1 MTKNPALK
9 SEDMER
15 SLQLSYSQVFTYL
28 GCSLKYRF
36 QYVEKRKP
44 ERKSIS
50 LLFGGALHDVIERFY
65 LKAKTRGEY
74 ENLNT
79 LTEFFENVLRL
90 RLDSCEVPVF
100 YKKETPD
107 ADSAVKMGKSL
118 IETFYENVDLDG
130 YQIVEAELPLK
141 AELYDENGISTG
153 FKLYGILDLLL
164 FDENQQR
171 LVVVDTK
178 TAAKPKSQSNV
189 DEDLQFSSYS
199 YLLAANK
206 LTSRTDT
213 VSCRMDVL
221 RKLKTPK
228 MEYYWTQRTAADR
241 KRFAKIASGVLTG
254 IDNQVFIPN
263 RSWLCSDC
271 QYTQACQS
279 W

>member
-1 MTKNPALK
+1 MSTNPVMK
-9 SEDMER
+9 VNDRER
-15 SLQLSYSQVFTYL
+15 SLQLSYSQIFTYL

-36 QYVEKRKP
+36 QYVEKRQP
-44 ERKSIS
+44 ERQSIS
-50 LLFGGALHDVIERFY
+50 LLFGRAFHDAIERFY
-65 LKAKTRGEY
+65 LKVKTRGDY
-74 ENLNT
+74 DRLNT
-79 LTEFFENVLRL
+79 LTGYFENVLRL
-90 RLDSCEVPVF
+90 ALDESEVPVF

-107 ADSAVKMGKSL
+107 ADSAVSLGKSL
-118 IETFYENVDLDG
+118 IETFYERVNLDG
-130 YQIVEAELPLK
+130 YQIVDAELPLT
-141 AELYDENGISTG
+141 AELYDANGSSTG

-164 FDENQQR
+164 FDENRQR

-189 DEDLQFSSYS
+189 DEDLQFSSYA

-206 LTSRTDT
+206 FSSRTDT
-213 VSCRMDVL
+213 VNCRMDVL

-228 MEYYWTQRTAADR
+228 MEYYWTQRTAEDR
-241 KRFAKIASGVLTG
+241 KRFAKIASGVLNG

-271 QYTQACQS
+271 QYTEACRS

>member
-1 MTKNPALK
+1 MSTNPVMKA
-9 SEDMER
+9 DDRER
-15 SLQLSYSQVFTYL
+15 SLQLSYSQIFTYL

-36 QYVEKRKP
+36 QYVEKRQP
-44 ERKSIS
+44 ERQSIS
-50 LLFGGALHDVIERFY
+50 LLFGRAFHDVIERFY
-65 LKAKTRGEY
+65 LKVKTRGEY
-74 ENLNT
+74 EQLNV

-90 RLDSCEVPVF
+90 NLDNCEVPIF

-118 IETFYENVDLDG
+118 IETFYESVNLDG
-130 YQIVEAELPLK
+130 YQIVDAELPLT
-141 AELYDENGISTG
+141 AGLYDENGISTG

-189 DEDLQFSSYS
+189 DEDLQFSSYA

-206 LTSRTDT
+206 FTSRTDT
-213 VSCRMDVL
+213 VNCRMDVL

-228 MEYYWTQRTAADR
+228 MEYYWTQRTAEDR
-241 KRFAKIASGVLTG
+241 KRFAKIASGVLNG

-271 QYTQACQS
+271 QYTEACRS